1 MKKSKTLK
9 QNAAQKVLNFMRQSK
24 ANRFLVGYA
33 TFFGTGML
41 IYFSIVGLIIPT
53 YFAFA
58 PARSFVDYYYAR
70 VADTPVGTEP
80 QMTLC
85 RRINYDAIR
94 IEAVRTFIY
103 IDKGGKEEQ
112 VKDYPFNASVSQG
125 ETDGNCITVRL
136 KGQPMVAGTY
146 RTVTSITFSVQG
158 HRKSYSYD
166 SNQYKM
172 IPVEQS
178 DDERIKELQR
188 QIDEIKGTRPT
199 GSTQSAP
206 VQQSPPTQ
214 QQQVSQNSTGSTSKS
229 QNQSNSS
236 GSSGNSGGNNGT
248 GGGDTDPGSDPG
260 LLGTVNQILN
270 GLGL

>member
-1 MKKSKTLK
+1 MKKSKGLK
-9 QNAAQKVLNFMRQSK
+9 QTAAQKVLNFMRQSK

-41 IYFSIVGLIIPT
+41 IYFSIVSLIIPT

-103 IDKGGKEEQ
+103 VDKGGKEEQ

-125 ETDGNCITVRL
+125 ESDSNCITVRL
-136 KGQPMVAGTY
+136 KGQPQVPGTY

-172 IPVEQS
+172 IEVEQT

-188 QIDEIKGTRPT
+188 QIDAIKEDQSPGT
-199 GSTQSAP
+199 TQSAP
-206 VQQSPPTQ
+206 SSQPAPTQ
-214 QQQVSQNSTGSTSKS
+214 QQQTAQNSTNNTSKQ
-229 QNQSNSS
+229 QNQSSS
-236 GSSGNSGGNNGT
+236 GGSSGNSGGNNGS
-248 GGGDTDPGSDPG
+248 GNGDTDPGSDPG

>member
-9 QNAAQKVLNFMRQSK
+9 QNAAQKVLDFMRQSK

-41 IYFSIVGLIIPT
+41 IYFSIVSLIIPT
-53 YFAFA
+53 YYAFA

-70 VADTPVGTEP
+70 VADTPVGTDP

-85 RRINYDAIR
+85 RRVNYDAIR

-125 ETDGNCITVRL
+125 ETEGNCITVRL
-136 KGQPMVAGTY
+136 KGQPQVEGTY

-172 IPVEQS
+172 LPADKTDDQRIRELEEQI
-178 DDERIKELQR
+178 EAIKR
-188 QIDEIKGTRPT
+188 MNTS

-206 VQQSPPTQ
+206 VQQSQPAQ
-214 QQQVSQNSTGSTSKS
+214 QQQVA
-229 QNQSNSS
+229 QNQS
-236 GSSGNSGGNNGT
+236 
-248 GGGDTDPGSDPG
+248 GGGTQSQSRPNNPGSNGNTAQNDQDNNSDTPPASDPG
-260 LLGTVNQILN
+260 LLGTVNKILD